1 MKGVIF
7 TTFNQMIEEKFGLDM
22 WDELIDRVDPPSGG
36 AYTAVDTYDDAELV
50 AMVKELA
57 GITQTPLPD
66 LLFAF
71 GQYAFKPLA
80 ASYPGA
86 IRPDMDAKEF
96 LQSVHDVIHVEVKKL
111 YPDAVLPTFTYE
123 DPAPDRLV
131 MIYDS
136 PRKMCPLA
144 QGLVQG
150 AAAHFG
156 VRIEINVTER
166 DTPKGPL
173 PSLEL
178 HFK

>member
-7 TTFNQMIEEKFGLDM
+7 TTFNEMIENQFGLGM
-22 WDELIDRVDPPSGG
+22 WDDLIDRVDPASGG

-50 AMVKELA
+50 ALVKELSA
-57 GITQTPLPD
+57 QTQTPLPD

-80 ASYPGA
+80 DSYPAA

-136 PRKMCPLA
+136 VRKMCPLA
-144 QGLVQG
+144 QGLIQG
-150 AAAHFG
+150 AAHHFG
-156 VRIEINVTER
+156 VTIEINVTSRE
-166 DTPKGPL
+166 TPEGTL